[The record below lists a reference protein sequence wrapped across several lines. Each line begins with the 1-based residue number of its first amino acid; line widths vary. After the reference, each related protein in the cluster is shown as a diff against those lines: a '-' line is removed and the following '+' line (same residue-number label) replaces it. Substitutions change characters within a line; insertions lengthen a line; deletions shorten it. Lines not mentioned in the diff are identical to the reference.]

1 MPVIHCFSRPFRRAI
16 ELGNAVVMPNFRD
29 PKVAILSLLV
39 VFLSALI
46 WTNPPPASASQSQ
59 QITLLKLA
67 EKAPTFKSPLWLTPL
82 NENLEVIRPFLRPSS
97 DWGAGHRGVDI
108 VADADSMVLSPH
120 SSTIGFANL
129 AFGVPTVVL
138 DHDDGSS
145 EVFQPVCLV
154 ESAGLGQKL
163 DAGELFGAFC
173 SNESND
179 GHCGQLGCIHWS
191 YRLDKDTYI
200 NPLRM
205 VEILQPAKLLPLGVV
220 DSASA
225 V

>member
-1 MPVIHCFSRPFRRAI
+1 
-16 ELGNAVVMPNFRD
+16 MPNFRD
-29 PKVAILSLLV
+29 PKLAILSLLV

-46 WTNPPPASASQSQ
+46 WTNPPPAGASESQ
-59 QITLLKLA
+59 RIAPLKLA
-67 EKAPTFKSPLWLTPL
+67 QETPAIKSPLWLPPL
-82 NENLEVIRPFLRPSS
+82 NASLEVLHPFLRPSS

-120 SSTIGFANL
+120 RSTIGFANL

-138 DHDDGSS
+138 DHEDGSS
-145 EVFQPVCLV
+145 QVFQPVCLV
-154 ESAGLGQKL
+154 ESVGLGQKL
-163 DAGELFGAFC
+163 DAGDAFGAFC
-173 SNESND
+173 SNDSND

-205 VEILQPAKLLPLGVV
+205 IGVLQPAKLLPLDVV
-220 DSASA
+220 ETASA